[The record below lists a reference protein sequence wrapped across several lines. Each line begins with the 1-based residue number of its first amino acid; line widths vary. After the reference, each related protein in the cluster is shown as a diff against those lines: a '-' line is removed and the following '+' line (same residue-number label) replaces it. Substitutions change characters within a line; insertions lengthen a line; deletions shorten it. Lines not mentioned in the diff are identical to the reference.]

1 METTALINK
10 ELSKNFGQIFSESGD
25 ESQDEEKPE
34 TEVFPAEQNGGVSGT
49 RKRTKIRSQPKFT
62 VMPPSD

>member
-1 METTALINK
+1 MKLNEK
-10 ELSKNFGQIFSESGD
+10 KDSDGFWVFVQIFSESGD

-49 RKRTKIRSQPKFT
+49 RKRTKIRSHPKFT
-62 VMPPSD
+62 VMPACD